1 MMSTL
6 YLLTGQLNSK
16 GTCFLLARNF
26 NKLDLMLNGV
36 QGYRVQCHDK
46 SCFVNL
52 LSKLH
57 GARHMLMFM
66 KPTVS
71 KIKICMRRVKTGL
84 VWMSLFLE

>member
-6 YLLTGQLNSK
+6 YLLTGRLNSK

-36 QGYRVQCHDK
+36 HGYRLQCHEK

-57 GARHMLMFM
+57 AARHMLMSM
-66 KPTVS
+66 KP
-71 KIKICMRRVKTGL
+71 IKN
-84 VWMSLFLE
+84 